1 MALSDRARVKQSVA
15 VRFLI
20 EMIIGIFGFLRKRKE
35 RNTATFGNV
44 LNVNKFCLKSRMSRE
59 NETAI

>member
-1 MALSDRARVKQSVA
+1 MALSDRAKVKQSVT

-20 EMIIGIFGFLRKRKE
+20 EMIIGVFGFLRERKE
-35 RNTATFGNV
+35 RDTTTFGNV
-44 LNVNKFCLKSRMSRE
+44 LNVSKFCLKSRMSRE